1 MNETSNKTTF
11 KSMIAEKQAEFEG
24 LLHKFENLVDPVER
38 YIKRMEM
45 AKIKKW
51 LDQFDVHVDIP

>member
-1 MNETSNKTTF
+1 MSQNTDKTTF
-11 KSMIAEKQAEFEG
+11 KSMIAEKQAEFET

-45 AKIKKW
+45 TKLKKW
-51 LDQFDVHVDIP
+51 LDQFDVHVDVP